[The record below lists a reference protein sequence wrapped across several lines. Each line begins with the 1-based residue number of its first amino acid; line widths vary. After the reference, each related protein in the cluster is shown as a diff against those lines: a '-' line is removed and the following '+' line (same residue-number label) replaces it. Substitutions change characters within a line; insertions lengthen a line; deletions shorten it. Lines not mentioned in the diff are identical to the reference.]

1 MTFVRLAAAAAAFSI
16 LAAFPA
22 LAQQRNVVIFIADG
36 LRYDSVTA
44 ESAPTLYRIKK
55 QGVDFANSH
64 AMYPTVT
71 TANASAIAT
80 GHYLGDTGDYGNTL
94 SFGFPIHCQLGEPV
108 SVTFLEDDCV
118 LRAVKEHFG
127 NGYMGQATLAQAAHN
142 SGYSTV
148 LVGKKGPTAIQWL
161 SALDSNDDNVGG
173 PLGVFVDDAT
183 NHPAGIDKV
192 PSMSTILHGDIAND
206 AFSVTGTGAP
216 PFTTTP
222 NLTQQA
228 YLLSLTTQS
237 LIPSLRNQA
246 KPFVLVFWS
255 RDPDATQHGAVDS
268 SGRIVPGINSID
280 AREAIYNAD
289 SNLKGI
295 MDALKLW
302 GLADNTDIFVTAD
315 HGFSTIGKGIPT
327 SDGELRVS
335 TLANG
340 FVALNVAK
348 WLGGEKVF
356 DPDHSNLEVEVTGGE
371 RPANG
376 SAFIGPSVDHPK
388 AIVVANGG
396 TDFIY
401 VPDGAGKRD
410 TARLI
415 FDKLLEQP
423 YVGALFVNDALL
435 NGGNKSDFAGALP
448 MSAVNLIGSSSVPQP
463 DIVIGFRS
471 FVAKGCALGALMCA
485 VEIADT
491 GLQTGQG
498 MHGTISRADTRNFMA
513 AIGPDFKKGF
523 VDRAPVSNADI
534 APTLAQII
542 GATLSGPG
550 TLSGRAASEALAG
563 GKPVAFQKKT
573 LASDPGPGGVRT
585 VLDYQEADGRRYF
598 DAAGIPGRTVGL
610 TAK

>member
-1 MTFVRLAAAAAAFSI
+1 MTFTRFASAAALCLLAA
-16 LAAFPA
+16 LPA
-22 LAQQRNVVIFIADG
+22 QAQQRNVVIFIADG
-36 LRYDSVTA
+36 LRYDSVTP
-44 ESAPTLYRIKK
+44 ETAPTMYRLKK
-55 QGVDFANSH
+55 EGVDFANSH

-80 GHYLGDTGDYGNTL
+80 GHYLGDTGDYGNSL
-94 SFGFPIHCQLGEPV
+94 NFDFPIQCQLGPAV

-118 LRAVKEHFG
+118 LKSVKAHFG
-127 NGYMGQATLAQAAHN
+127 DGYMGQTTLAQAARGA
-142 SGYSTV
+142 GYSTV
-148 LVGKKGPTAIQWL
+148 IVGKKGPAAIQWL

-183 NHPAGIDKV
+183 NHPAGIDKM
-192 PSMSTILHGDIAND
+192 PSMSTILHGDLAND
-206 AFSVTGTGAP
+206 AFAVTGAGAP
-216 PFTTTP
+216 PFTSTP

-228 YLLSLTTQS
+228 WLLSLTTQS
-237 LIPSLRNQA
+237 LIPSLSNQA
-246 KPFVLVFWS
+246 KPFVLIFWS

-268 SGRIVPGINSID
+268 SGRIVPGINSVD

-302 GLADNTDIFVTAD
+302 GLADNTDILVTAD

-327 SDGELRVS
+327 ADGDLRVS

-356 DPDHSNLEVEVTGGE
+356 DPDHGNLEVSVADGE

-376 SAFIGPSVDHPK
+376 SAFIGPSVEHPR

-396 TDFIY
+396 TDFLY
-401 VPDGAGKRD
+401 VPNGADKRD
-410 TARLI
+410 TAKLI
-415 FDKLLEQP
+415 FAKLLEQP

-435 NGGNKSDFAGALP
+435 KSGNKADFAGALP
-448 MSAVNLIGSSSVPQP
+448 MSAMNLIGSSSVPQP

-471 FVAKGCALGALMCA
+471 FAAKGCKLGPLMCA

-498 MHGTISRADTRNFMA
+498 MHGTTSRADTRNFMA
-513 AIGPDFKKGF
+513 AIGPDFRKAF
-523 VDRAPVSNADI
+523 VDPTPVSNADV
-534 APTLAQII
+534 APTLAHLI
-542 GATLSGPG
+542 GVSLSGPG
-550 TLSGRAASEALAG
+550 NLTGRAATEALAG

-573 LASDPGPGGVRT
+573 LVSDPGPGGQRT
-585 VLDYQEADGRRYF
+585 ILEYQDADGRHYF
-598 DAAGIPGRTVGL
+598 DAAGIPGRIVGL

>member
-1 MTFVRLAAAAAAFSI
+1 MTFTRFASAAALCLLAA
-16 LAAFPA
+16 LPA
-22 LAQQRNVVIFIADG
+22 QAQQRNVVIFIADG
-36 LRYDSVTA
+36 LRYDSVTP
-44 ESAPTLYRIKK
+44 ETAPTMYRLKK
-55 QGVDFANSH
+55 EGVDFANSH

-80 GHYLGDTGDYGNTL
+80 GHYLGDTGDYGNSL
-94 SFGFPIHCQLGEPV
+94 NFDFPIQCQLGPAV

-118 LRAVKEHFG
+118 LKSVKAHFG
-127 NGYMGQATLAQAAHN
+127 DGYMGQTTLAQAARGA
-142 SGYSTV
+142 GYSTV
-148 LVGKKGPTAIQWL
+148 IVGKKGPAAIQWL

-183 NHPAGIDKV
+183 NHPAGIDKM
-192 PSMSTILHGDIAND
+192 PSMSTILHGDLAND
-206 AFSVTGTGAP
+206 AFAVTGAGAP
-216 PFTTTP
+216 PFTSTP

-228 YLLSLTTQS
+228 WLLSLTTQS
-237 LIPSLRNQA
+237 LIPSLSNQA
-246 KPFVLVFWS
+246 KPFVLIFWS

-268 SGRIVPGINSID
+268 SGRIVPGINSVD

-327 SDGELRVS
+327 ADGDLRVS

-356 DPDHSNLEVEVTGGE
+356 DPDHGNLEVSVADGE

-376 SAFIGPSVDHPK
+376 SAFIGPSVEHPR

-396 TDFIY
+396 TDFLY
-401 VPDGAGKRD
+401 VPNGADKRD
-410 TARLI
+410 TAKLI
-415 FDKLLEQP
+415 FAKLLEQP

-435 NGGNKSDFAGALP
+435 KSGNKADFAGALP
-448 MSAVNLIGSSSVPQP
+448 MSAMNLIGSSSVPQP

-471 FVAKGCALGALMCA
+471 FAAKGCKLGPLMCA

-498 MHGTISRADTRNFMA
+498 MHGTTSRADTRNFMA
-513 AIGPDFKKGF
+513 AIGPDFRKAF
-523 VDRAPVSNADI
+523 VDPTPVSNADI
-534 APTLAQII
+534 APTLAHLI
-542 GATLSGPG
+542 GVSLSGPG
-550 TLSGRAASEALAG
+550 NLTGRAATEALAG

-573 LASDPGPGGVRT
+573 LVSDPGPGGQRT
-585 VLDYQEADGRRYF
+585 ILEYQDADGRRYF
-598 DAAGIPGRTVGL
+598 DAAGIPGRIVGL

>member
-1 MTFVRLAAAAAAFSI
+1 MTFTRFASAAALCLLAA
-16 LAAFPA
+16 LPA
-22 LAQQRNVVIFIADG
+22 QAQQRNVVIFIADG
-36 LRYDSVTA
+36 LRYDSVTP
-44 ESAPTLYRIKK
+44 ETAPTMYRLKK
-55 QGVDFANSH
+55 EGVDFANSH

-80 GHYLGDTGDYGNTL
+80 GHYLGDTGDYGNSL
-94 SFGFPIHCQLGEPV
+94 NFDFPIQCQLGPAV

-118 LRAVKEHFG
+118 LKSVKAHFG
-127 NGYMGQATLAQAAHN
+127 DGYMGQTTLAQAARGA
-142 SGYSTV
+142 GYSTV
-148 LVGKKGPTAIQWL
+148 IVGKKGPAAIQWL

-183 NHPAGIDKV
+183 NHPAGIDKM
-192 PSMSTILHGDIAND
+192 PSMSTILHGDLAND
-206 AFSVTGTGAP
+206 AFAVTGAGAP
-216 PFTTTP
+216 PFTSTP

-228 YLLSLTTQS
+228 WLLSLTTQS
-237 LIPSLRNQA
+237 LIPSLSNQA
-246 KPFVLVFWS
+246 KPFVLIFWS

-268 SGRIVPGINSID
+268 SGRIVPGINSVD

-327 SDGELRVS
+327 ADGDLRVS

-356 DPDHSNLEVEVTGGE
+356 DPDHGNLEVSVADGE

-376 SAFIGPSVDHPK
+376 SAFIGPSVEHPR

-396 TDFIY
+396 TDFLY
-401 VPDGAGKRD
+401 VPNGADKRD
-410 TARLI
+410 TAKLI
-415 FDKLLEQP
+415 FAKLLEQP

-435 NGGNKSDFAGALP
+435 KSGNKADFAGALP
-448 MSAVNLIGSSSVPQP
+448 MSAMNLIGSSSVPQP

-471 FVAKGCALGALMCA
+471 FAAKGCKLGPLMCA

-498 MHGTISRADTRNFMA
+498 MHGTTSRADTRNFMA
-513 AIGPDFKKGF
+513 AIGPDFRKAF
-523 VDRAPVSNADI
+523 VDPTPVSNADV
-534 APTLAQII
+534 APTLAHLI
-542 GATLSGPG
+542 GVSLSGPG
-550 TLSGRAASEALAG
+550 NLTGRAATEALAG

-573 LASDPGPGGVRT
+573 LVSDPGPGGQRT
-585 VLDYQEADGRRYF
+585 ILEYQDADGRHYF
-598 DAAGIPGRTVGL
+598 DAAGIPGRIVGL

>member
-1 MTFVRLAAAAAAFSI
+1 MTFTRFASAAALCLLAA
-16 LAAFPA
+16 LPA
-22 LAQQRNVVIFIADG
+22 QAQQRNVVIFIADG
-36 LRYDSVTA
+36 LRYDSVTP
-44 ESAPTLYRIKK
+44 ETAPTMYRLKK
-55 QGVDFANSH
+55 EGVDFANSH

-80 GHYLGDTGDYGNTL
+80 GHYLGDTGDYGNSL
-94 SFGFPIHCQLGEPV
+94 NFDFPIQCQLGPAV

-118 LRAVKEHFG
+118 LKSVKAHFG
-127 NGYMGQATLAQAAHN
+127 DGYMGQTTLAQAARGA
-142 SGYSTV
+142 GYSTV
-148 LVGKKGPTAIQWL
+148 IVGKKGPAAIQWL

-183 NHPAGIDKV
+183 NHPAGIDKM
-192 PSMSTILHGDIAND
+192 PSMSTILHGDLAND
-206 AFSVTGTGAP
+206 AFAVTGAGAP
-216 PFTTTP
+216 PFTSTP

-228 YLLSLTTQS
+228 WLLSLTTQS
-237 LIPSLRNQA
+237 LIPSLSNQA
-246 KPFVLVFWS
+246 KPFVLIFWS

-268 SGRIVPGINSID
+268 SGRIVPGINSVD

-295 MDALKLW
+295 MDAMKLW

-327 SDGELRVS
+327 ADGDLRVS

-356 DPDHSNLEVEVTGGE
+356 DPDHGNLEVSVADGE

-376 SAFIGPSVDHPK
+376 SAFIGPSVEHPR

-396 TDFIY
+396 TDFLY
-401 VPDGAGKRD
+401 VPNGADKRD
-410 TARLI
+410 TAKLI
-415 FDKLLEQP
+415 FAKLLEQP

-435 NGGNKSDFAGALP
+435 KSGNKADFAGALP
-448 MSAVNLIGSSSVPQP
+448 MSAMNLIGSSSVPQP

-471 FVAKGCALGALMCA
+471 FSAKGCKLGPLMCA

-498 MHGTISRADTRNFMA
+498 MHGTTSRADTRNFMA
-513 AIGPDFKKGF
+513 AIGPDFRKAF
-523 VDRAPVSNADI
+523 VDPTPVSNADI
-534 APTLAQII
+534 APTLAHLI
-542 GATLSGPG
+542 GVSLSGPG
-550 TLSGRAASEALAG
+550 NLTGRAATEALAG

-573 LASDPGPGGVRT
+573 LVSDPGPGGQRT
-585 VLDYQEADGRRYF
+585 ILEYQDADGRHYF
-598 DAAGIPGRTVGL
+598 DAAGIPGRIAGL

>member
-1 MTFVRLAAAAAAFSI
+1 MTFTRFASAAALCLLAA
-16 LAAFPA
+16 LPA
-22 LAQQRNVVIFIADG
+22 QAQQRNVVIFIADG
-36 LRYDSVTA
+36 LRYDSVTP
-44 ESAPTLYRIKK
+44 ETAPTMYRLKK
-55 QGVDFANSH
+55 EGVDFANSH

-71 TANASAIAT
+71 TANASTIAT
-80 GHYLGDTGDYGNTL
+80 GHYLGDTGDYGNSL
-94 SFGFPIHCQLGEPV
+94 NFDFPIQCQLGPAV

-118 LRAVKEHFG
+118 LKSVKAHFG
-127 NGYMGQATLAQAAHN
+127 DGYMGQTTLAQAARGA
-142 SGYSTV
+142 GYSTV
-148 LVGKKGPTAIQWL
+148 IVGKKGPAAIQWL

-183 NHPAGIDKV
+183 NHPAGIDKM
-192 PSMSTILHGDIAND
+192 PSMSTILHGDLAND
-206 AFSVTGTGAP
+206 AFAVTGAGAP
-216 PFTTTP
+216 PFTSTP

-228 YLLSLTTQS
+228 WLLSLTTQS
-237 LIPSLRNQA
+237 LIPSLSNQA
-246 KPFVLVFWS
+246 KPFVLIFWS

-268 SGRIVPGINSID
+268 SGRIVPGINSVD

-327 SDGELRVS
+327 ADGDLRVS

-356 DPDHSNLEVEVTGGE
+356 DPDHGNLEVSVADGE

-376 SAFIGPSVDHPK
+376 SAFIGPSVEHPR

-396 TDFIY
+396 TDFLY
-401 VPDGAGKRD
+401 VPNGADKRD
-410 TARLI
+410 TAKLI
-415 FDKLLEQP
+415 FAKLLEQP

-435 NGGNKSDFAGALP
+435 KSGNKADFAGALP
-448 MSAVNLIGSSSVPQP
+448 MSAMNLIGSSSVPQP

-471 FVAKGCALGALMCA
+471 FSAKGCKLGPLMCA

-498 MHGTISRADTRNFMA
+498 MHGTTSRADTRNFMA
-513 AIGPDFKKGF
+513 AIGPDFRKAF
-523 VDRAPVSNADI
+523 VDPTPVSNADI
-534 APTLAQII
+534 APTLAHLI
-542 GATLSGPG
+542 GVSLSGPG
-550 TLSGRAASEALAG
+550 NLTGRAATEALAG

-573 LASDPGPGGVRT
+573 LVSDPGPGGQRT
-585 VLDYQEADGRRYF
+585 ILEYQDADGRHYF
-598 DAAGIPGRTVGL
+598 DAAGIPGRIVGL

>member
-1 MTFVRLAAAAAAFSI
+1 MTFTRFASAAALCLLAA
-16 LAAFPA
+16 LPA
-22 LAQQRNVVIFIADG
+22 QAQQRNVVIFIADG
-36 LRYDSVTA
+36 LRYDSVTP
-44 ESAPTLYRIKK
+44 ETAPTMYRLKK
-55 QGVDFANSH
+55 EGVDFANSH

-80 GHYLGDTGDYGNTL
+80 GHYLGDTGDYGNSL
-94 SFGFPIHCQLGEPV
+94 NFDFPIQCQLGPAV

-118 LRAVKEHFG
+118 LKSVKAHFG
-127 NGYMGQATLAQAAHN
+127 DGYMGQTTLAQAARGA
-142 SGYSTV
+142 GYSTV
-148 LVGKKGPTAIQWL
+148 IVGKKGPAAIQWL

-183 NHPAGIDKV
+183 NHPAGIDKM
-192 PSMSTILHGDIAND
+192 PSMSTILHGDLAND
-206 AFSVTGTGAP
+206 AFAVTGAGAP
-216 PFTTTP
+216 PFTSTP

-228 YLLSLTTQS
+228 WLLSLTTQS
-237 LIPSLRNQA
+237 LIPSLSNQA
-246 KPFVLVFWS
+246 KPFVLIFWS

-268 SGRIVPGINSID
+268 SGRIVPGINSVD

-327 SDGELRVS
+327 ADGDLRVS

-356 DPDHSNLEVEVTGGE
+356 DPDHGNLEVSVADGE

-376 SAFIGPSVDHPK
+376 SAFIGPSVEHPR

-396 TDFIY
+396 TDFLY
-401 VPDGAGKRD
+401 VPNGADKRD
-410 TARLI
+410 TAKLI
-415 FDKLLEQP
+415 FAKLLEQP

-435 NGGNKSDFAGALP
+435 KSGNKADFAGALP
-448 MSAVNLIGSSSVPQP
+448 MSAMNLIGSSSVPQP

-471 FVAKGCALGALMCA
+471 FAAKGCKLGPLMCA

-498 MHGTISRADTRNFMA
+498 MHGTTSRADTRNFMA
-513 AIGPDFKKGF
+513 AIGPDFRKAF
-523 VDRAPVSNADI
+523 VDPTPVSNADI
-534 APTLAQII
+534 APTLAHLI
-542 GATLSGPG
+542 GVSLSGPG
-550 TLSGRAASEALAG
+550 NLTGRAATEALAG

-573 LASDPGPGGVRT
+573 LVSDPGPGGQRT
-585 VLDYQEADGRRYF
+585 ILEYQDADGRHYF
-598 DAAGIPGRTVGL
+598 DAAGIPGRIVGL